1 MPDAPAGG
9 ETQLDVAL
17 FDYDLPPEL
26 IAQEPSPGRAEARMM
41 VLDRATGAV
50 THERFRDLPRRLR
63 PGDCLVLNDTRV
75 MPARLIGRR
84 PGGGQAEAL
93 LLREIEA
100 GLWEALVRP
109 GARLR
114 PGARITFGQGEL
126 VATVVGSAPGGLRTL
141 RLEHEGDLHRLLDRL
156 GQTPLPPYI
165 KRPRPR
171 ADDRERYQTI
181 YARRP
186 GAAAAPTAGLHFD
199 HAALDDVRRAGAAL
213 AFITLHVGLGTFQP
227 VTAQSVEAHRM
238 HAEWHEIGAEA
249 AHAINAARADGGRV
263 LAVGTTCVRALETRA
278 DDDGAVAPGSGMTD
292 LFIRPGYR
300 FRVVDALLTNFH
312 LPRSTLLMMVAAFAG
327 RDEVLAAYREAV
339 AARYRFYSYGDC
351 MLIV

>member
-1 MPDAPAGG
+1 M
-9 ETQLDVAL
+9 DVAL
-17 FDYDLPPEL
+17 FDYELPPEL
-26 IAQEPSPGRAEARMM
+26 IAQEPPPGRAEARMM
-41 VLDRATGAV
+41 VLDRATGDIA
-50 THERFRDLPRRLR
+50 HERFRDLPRQLR
-63 PGDCLVLNDTRV
+63 AGDCLVLNDTRV
-75 MPARLIGRR
+75 IPARLVGRR
-84 PGGGQAEAL
+84 EGGGRAEAL
-93 LLREIEA
+93 LLREAER

-114 PGARITFGQGEL
+114 PGARITFGAGEL
-126 VATVVGSAPGGLRTL
+126 AATVVGMAPGGLRTL
-141 RLEHEGDLHRLLDRL
+141 RLEHEGDLPALLDRL

-165 KRPRPR
+165 KRPEPR
-171 ADDRERYQTI
+171 AEDRERYQTV

-199 HAALDDVRRAGAAL
+199 DAALDAVRRAGAAL

-227 VTAQSVEAHRM
+227 VTAQTVEAHRM

-249 AHAINAARADGGRV
+249 AQAINAARGGGGRV
-263 LAVGTTCVRALETRA
+263 LSVGTTCVRALESRA
-278 DDDGAVAPGSGMTD
+278 ADDGAVAPGAGMTE
-292 LFIRPGYR
+292 LFIHPGYR

-327 RDEVLAAYREAV
+327 REEVLAAYREAV

>member
-1 MPDAPAGG
+1 M
-9 ETQLDVAL
+9 DVAL

-26 IAQEPSPGRAEARMM
+26 IAQEPLPGRAEARMM
-41 VLDRATGAV
+41 VLDRATGDI
-50 THERFRDLPRRLR
+50 THERFRDLPRHLR

-75 MPARLIGRR
+75 IPARLIGRR
-84 PGGGQAEAL
+84 EGGGRAEAL
-93 LLREIEA
+93 LLREVEA
-100 GLWEALVRP
+100 GMWEALVRP

-114 PGARITFGQGEL
+114 SGARITFGEGEL
-126 VATVVGSAPGGLRTL
+126 AATIVGTAPGGLRTL
-141 RLEHEGDLHRLLDRL
+141 RLEHQGDLDGLLDRL

-165 KRPRPR
+165 KRPEPR
-171 ADDRERYQTI
+171 AEDRERYQTV

-199 HAALDDVRRAGAAL
+199 EAALDAVSQAGAAR

-227 VTAQSVEAHRM
+227 VTARNVEAHRM
-238 HAEWHEIGAEA
+238 HAEWHEISAETA
-249 AHAINAARADGGRV
+249 QAINAARDAGGRV
-263 LAVGTTCVRALETRA
+263 LAVGTTCVRALESRA
-278 DDDGAVAPGSGMTD
+278 AEDGAVAPGAGMTD
-292 LFIRPGYR
+292 LFIYPGYR

-327 RDEVLAAYREAV
+327 REEVLAAYRAAI